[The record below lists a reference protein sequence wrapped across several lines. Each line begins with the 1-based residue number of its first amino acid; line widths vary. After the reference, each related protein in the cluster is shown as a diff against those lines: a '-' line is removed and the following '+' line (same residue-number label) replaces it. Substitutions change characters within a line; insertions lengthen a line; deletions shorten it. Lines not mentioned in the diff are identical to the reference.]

1 MSLLIEHF
9 TGGYGMSQDE
19 LRESLL
25 EMIKTLDKAISME
38 KHARDFYAE
47 AARKTDSEQGKK
59 MFNWLAQFESGH
71 KARLE
76 SKRNDF
82 ASHSA
87 LAGTELPGLGEYGVS
102 ETGGPIKMP
111 EDATD
116 LQILKIAIENEMKA
130 YSYYQ
135 RKLTHARDE
144 SVKAIL
150 KKLAGDE
157 EKHMQILRDQAGHI
171 EVNRMWT
178 EMEELDRQIQ
188 KFSAD

>member
-1 MSLLIEHF
+1 
-9 TGGYGMSQDE
+9 MSQDDV
-19 LRESLL
+19 RQSLIDL
-25 EMIKTLDKAISME
+25 IKTLDKAISME

-47 AARKTDSEQGKK
+47 AARRTDAEQGKK

-76 SKRNDF
+76 AKRKDF
-82 ASHSA
+82 ATHSA
-87 LAGTELPGLGEYGVS
+87 LDSDDVPNLDDYELS
-102 ETGGPIKMP
+102 EASNSIEIP

-116 LQILKIAIENEMKA
+116 IQLLKIAIENEMKA

-144 SVKAIL
+144 SVKAML
-150 KKLAGDE
+150 KKLAEDE

-178 EMEELDRQIQ
+178 EMEELDRQI
-188 KFSAD
+188 KSFSAD

>member
-1 MSLLIEHF
+1 
-9 TGGYGMSQDE
+9 MSQDE
-19 LRESLL
+19 LRKSLL

-82 ASHSA
+82 VSHSA
-87 LAGTELPGLGEYGVS
+87 LVGAKLSDPDGYEIS

-111 EDATD
+111 EDVTD

-135 RKLTHARDE
+135 RKMTHANDE

-150 KKLAGDE
+150 KKLSEDE

-178 EMEELDRQIQ
+178 EMEELDREIR